1 MWRSSMLQRRRD
13 AFCDTKSSTLGPCS
27 THTGVQQHASC
38 IATAI
43 EAAYGAEATTT
54 IRAALDAENQRLHG
68 RIVGLLQLSAV
79 V

>member
-1 MWRSSMLQRRRD
+1 VSRIEAASDGAAIRAL
-13 AFCDTKSSTLGPCS
+13 
-27 THTGVQQHASC
+27 QQHASC

-54 IRAALDAENQRLHG
+54 LRAALDAENPRLHG
-68 RIVGLLQLSAV
+68 RIVGVLQLSAV